1 MGRDLLFF
9 NRGEGETYETVIIG
23 GEEIII
29 PVKPTFGGLS
39 SGGLY

>member
-9 NRGEGETYETVIIG
+9 NRGEGETFETVILS
-23 GEEIII
+23 GEQVII